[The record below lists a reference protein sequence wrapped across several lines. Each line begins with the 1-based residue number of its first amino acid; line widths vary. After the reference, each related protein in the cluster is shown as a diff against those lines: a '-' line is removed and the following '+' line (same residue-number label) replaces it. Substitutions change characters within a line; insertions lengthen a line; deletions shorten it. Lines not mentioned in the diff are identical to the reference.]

1 MTDNLQW
8 WGYLHTSGTIQA
20 KRFFSD
26 EDIFE
31 ARESPF
37 CAKVVGPFNADNRDN
52 AISIIT
58 RATKGE

>member
-1 MTDNLQW
+1 MTDELLW

-37 CAKVVGPFNADNRDN
+37 VVKAVGPFSAQGRDEAVN
-52 AISIIT
+52 IL
-58 RATKGE
+58 